1 MQRFF
6 FFNCH
11 FIFFFKGK
19 KNGKQKTKRKSSSY
33 NQPIR
38 DGIGGTS
45 KRAMEIERERE
56 REKS

>member
-1 MQRFF
+1 ME
-6 FFNCH
+6 N
-11 FIFFFKGK
+11 K
-19 KNGKQKTKRKSSSY
+19 KTKRKSSSY

-56 REKS
+56 REREKLKRQQQHQQSRGVL

>member
-1 MQRFF
+1 ME
-6 FFNCH
+6 N
-11 FIFFFKGK
+11 K
-19 KNGKQKTKRKSSSY
+19 KTKRKSSSY

-56 REKS
+56 REKLKRQQQHQQSRGVL